1 LKTPKNINI
10 LSDKYKIIVEPD
22 YFVNDNDPSKLLWGD
37 CDLNDKII
45 RVRKADDAVML
56 KVIMHEVIHA
66 ICHELNLYNDE
77 HDENFID
84 RLSVGLVDTLIR
96 NKLLRE

>member
-1 LKTPKNINI
+1 
-10 LSDKYKIIVEPD
+10 
-22 YFVNDNDPSKLLWGD
+22 
-37 CDLNDKII
+37 
-45 RVRKADDAVML
+45 ML

-96 NKLLRE
+96 NKLLKE